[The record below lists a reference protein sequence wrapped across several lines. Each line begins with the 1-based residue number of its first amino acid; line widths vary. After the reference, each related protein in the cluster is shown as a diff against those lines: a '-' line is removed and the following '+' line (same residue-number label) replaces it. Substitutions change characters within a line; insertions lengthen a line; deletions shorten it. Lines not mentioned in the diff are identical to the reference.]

1 MKEMENLAKIIIRDC
16 ASNQFI
22 LSQTDL
28 PDEEGKE
35 GGSAAVFTKDVHGP
49 NAMDLEESK
58 NDYSQKN
65 MGSNRE
71 REDMNFNSDR
81 LDLSR

>member
-1 MKEMENLAKIIIRDC
+1 
-16 ASNQFI
+16 
-22 LSQTDL
+22 
-28 PDEEGKE
+28 
-35 GGSAAVFTKDVHGP
+35 
-49 NAMDLEESK
+49 MDLEESK

>member
-1 MKEMENLAKIIIRDC
+1 MKEMENLAKIIIRDR

-35 GGSAAVFTKDVHGP
+35 GGSTAAITKDVHGP
-49 NAMDLEESK
+49 HGMDLEESK

-71 REDMNFNSDR
+71 REDLNCNSDR